1 MVETQRDSGALP
13 AVAIASWVGPSLML
27 LTRDKGFLLGLI
39 AVFIFAPCVAIFV
52 HELGHVLAGWLVGF
66 RFQLLVIGPLRLERG
81 DSGSLRLRLNRDP
94 ALFGG
99 VASSLPTDNRDVI
112 RKFAWFAAGGPATS
126 MAFAALM
133 LLAMAL
139 APSWCG
145 LLPRVA
151 LVLTGLCSGVVG
163 LATAIPMSKG
173 TFLISDGAR
182 VLRLARG
189 GPPAARDAAL
199 LQLEALSV
207 GKTHPR
213 EWDDAVVATAL
224 VPADASAGEC
234 IARQMAYLVAVDRG
248 DGDLAHEHLTRALEL
263 IDTLPV
269 SAAAPLA
276 AEAAYFEGWW
286 RGRADEARRWLGR
299 LPASSPFLPAY
310 ERLRAEAAA
319 LAVAGETASSRARVE
334 EALRLAPAEAVWA
347 PTA

>member
-1 MVETQRDSGALP
+1 M
-13 AVAIASWVGPSLML
+13 
-27 LTRDKGFLLGLI
+27 
-39 AVFIFAPCVAIFV
+39 
-52 HELGHVLAGWLVGF
+52 
-66 RFQLLVIGPLRLERG
+66 
-81 DSGSLRLRLNRDP
+81 
-94 ALFGG
+94 
-99 VASSLPTDNRDVI
+99 
-112 RKFAWFAAGGPATS
+112 
-126 MAFAALM
+126 
-133 LLAMAL
+133 
-139 APSWCG
+139 
-145 LLPRVA
+145 
-151 LVLTGLCSGVVG
+151 LTGLCSGVVG

-173 TFLISDGAR
+173 SFLISDGAR

-189 GPPAARDAAL
+189 RAPAARDAAL

-224 VPADASAGEC
+224 LPADASAGEC

-248 DGDLAHEHLTRALEL
+248 DGDQAYEHLAKALEL
-263 IDTLPV
+263 IDTLPG

-319 LAVAGETASSRARVE
+319 LAAAGETSSSRARVE
-334 EALRLAPAEAVWA
+334 EALRLAPAAAVSARDRLTEMQNRLEEFGLTPHQWRRPGA
-347 PTA
+347 KHYRPENRSAAAMSIGPATDLSQRRTRWDGRRTYLGAGPGVLSSNDVQPNRRPLKKCEDFSSSSSAISSPILTFVSLTGTPTNRSPGVPSRVT